1 MKKVIILVIIAVV
14 GLGFYY
20 FFFISKDEELL
31 TLDFDAVDFRE
42 FDLSFSSLPP
52 AQIPYIE
59 LEEGVGFGVEP
70 VTVDGI
76 RDAVATP
83 TPSISFDDSVFD
95 ISSPTV
101 NMPSIKNNRGDTA
114 PESGSPSAGQWSPNP
129 SDCSRFAAA
138 PSCSYVPEA
147 NRGMCE
153 ECKKAGY

>member
-1 MKKVIILVIIAVV
+1 MKKIIILVAVV
-14 GLGFYY
+14 VLGAGIYY
-20 FFFISKDEELL
+20 FLFSSKDEELDA
-31 TLDFDAVDFRE
+31 LDFDAVNFGD

-59 LEEGVGFGVEP
+59 LEEGVGFGFEA

-76 RDAVATP
+76 RDAVSAP
-83 TPSISFDDSVFD
+83 TPNISFDDSIFN

-101 NMPSIKNNRGDTA
+101 NMPSI
-114 PESGSPSAGQWSPNP
+114 ESTGSPSPERGAPPAGQWSPNP
-129 SDCSRFAAA
+129 ADCSRFAAA